1 MFSGVVHLTSKT
13 IYGMS
18 SRGIPQYLFQPFD
31 TAIEPFLVG
40 CSEKDRTTNLLAV
53 ASIADTTSRIWKG
66 VIVKVLGKCGDK
78 TAEEEALLW
87 RYCQYR
93 WTAKSLKPVS
103 IPPVGDRMSLDAYP
117 TINIDPAGC
126 MDIDDCVSIWE
137 EDGRTHVAI
146 TIADVHEWVCHN
158 MWLVEKASA
167 IGQTFYKDGKVMVP
181 MLPSQL
187 SDDMCSLKPGVRRLG
202 LAMLFEWKNGV
213 VHDTIDFK
221 PVTILNKKT
230 YTYESVSN
238 ATDFPVS
245 TLRAI
250 AEHLTSTTASLSDP
264 HDWIAALMIFY
275 NTEAAKRLWADR
287 HGVFRSHSP
296 PDAFKLE
303 HYAMWNT
310 DLKHLAYGSA
320 TYSETNP
327 HHWGLCADTYC
338 HASSPIRRWADVVNQ
353 SYLKGKPLPYTLNT
367 LNIQNKHAKHYERDM
382 VFLTAA
388 METHDYPITA
398 IVLSSTEKRSRV
410 WVPSWK
416 RMMTAYDQTFAEGT
430 IVRLHYF
437 LNLNAPTWKKRL
449 VIKCEDT
456 GCRVQRR
463 PSQSSAEHPEEAP
476 TDPGPV

>member
-31 TAIEPFLVG
+31 TTVEPFLVG

-53 ASIADTTSRIWKG
+53 ASLADTVSRIWKG

-78 TAEEEALLW
+78 AAEEEAILW
-87 RYCQYR
+87 RYCQMR
-93 WTAKSLKPVS
+93 WTSKSLEPVT
-103 IPPVGDRMSLDAYP
+103 IPPVGDRLSLDEHP

-126 MDIDDCVSIWE
+126 TDIDDCISIWE
-137 EDGRTHVAI
+137 EDGQTRVAI

-158 MWLVEKASA
+158 MWLVKKASE
-167 IGQTFYKDGKVMVP
+167 IGQTFYKDGKVVVP

-202 LAMLFEWKNGV
+202 VAMLFVWDGSKI
-213 VHDTIDFK
+213 VHDTIEFK
-221 PVTILNKKT
+221 PVTIVNKKT
-230 YTYESVSN
+230 YTYENVMD
-238 ATDFPVS
+238 ATDFPVD

-250 AEHLTSTTASLSDP
+250 AGCPDP
-264 HDWIAALMIFY
+264 HDWISTLMIKY

-287 HGVFRSHSP
+287 HGIFRSHTP

-327 HHWGLCADTYC
+327 RHWGLCVDTYC
-338 HASSPIRRWADVVNQ
+338 HATSPIRRWADVVNQ
-353 SYLKGKPLPYTLNT
+353 SYLKGKPLPYNLNT
-367 LNIQNKHAKHYERDM
+367 LNIQNKNAKHYERDTH
-382 VFLTAA
+382 FLTVAT
-388 METHDYPITA
+388 ETHDYPLTG

-416 RMMTAYDQTFAEGT
+416 RMITAYDQTFSEGA
-430 IVRLHYF
+430 IVGLRYF
-437 LNLNAPTWKKRL
+437 LNLNAPTWKQRL
-449 VIKCEDT
+449 LIKCEDT

-463 PSQSSAEHPEEAP
+463 PSLSSAEHPEEAP
-476 TDPGPV
+476 TDPGPL